1 MERKQSKYITG
12 LRKTHRTQHSLI
24 TMLEKRKSAL
34 DKGEK
39 VSVLFMFFSNVFD
52 TVSHDLLL
60 AKLKGYGFSKNVLE
74 LMCSYLENPRQLF
87 QFNNNFSLSKKIH
100 AGVPEGSI

>member
-1 MERKQSKYITG
+1 MESKQSKYITG
-12 LRKTHRTQHSLI
+12 LRKTHRAQHSLI

-39 VSVLFMFFSNVFD
+39 VCVLFMFFSNVFD

-60 AKLKGYGFSKNVLE
+60 AKLKGYGFSKKCARANV
-74 LMCSYLENPRQLF
+74 
-87 QFNNNFSLSKKIH
+87 
-100 AGVPEGSI
+100 

>member
-12 LRKTHRTQHSLI
+12 LRKTHRTQHLLI

-39 VSVLFMFFSNVFD
+39 VCVLFMFFSKQQVMI
-52 TVSHDLLL
+52 
-60 AKLKGYGFSKNVLE
+60 Y
-74 LMCSYLENPRQLF
+74 Y
-87 QFNNNFSLSKKIH
+87 
-100 AGVPEGSI
+100 